1 MFLQKTQPTL
11 TRVSSPQLLDNNA
24 RAKFSSE
31 LQVQSSEDLKYTF
44 NIIYVADMS
53 CKVLI
58 SPHLLFS

>member
-11 TRVSSPQLLDNNA
+11 TRVSNPQLLDNNA

-44 NIIYVADMS
+44 NIIYVADTS